1 MERNYVKTVLEVGK
15 YYKSKTGEM
24 FSVLQ
29 ENDEGDMVYIEITD
43 GEIGLTV
50 KNSVKIYEEIDKET
64 FIQNRLLMVRC
75 INQRLMGRDDYID

>member
-1 MERNYVKTVLEVGK
+1 MERKYVRTVLEVGK

-29 ENDEGDMVYIEITD
+29 ENDRSDMVYIELTD
-43 GEIGLTV
+43 GEIGLMV

-64 FIQNRLLMVRC
+64 FIHNRLLMVRC
-75 INQRLMGRDDYID
+75 MNQRLMGRDADID